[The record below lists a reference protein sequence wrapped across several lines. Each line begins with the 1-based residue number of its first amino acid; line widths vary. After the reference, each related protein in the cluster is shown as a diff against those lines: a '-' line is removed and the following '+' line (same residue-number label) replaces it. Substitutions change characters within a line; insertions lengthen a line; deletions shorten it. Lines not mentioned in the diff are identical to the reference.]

1 MGIEEFF
8 EKLLAISLIS
18 FNSSLPGIPC
28 CPGVCTAGDSGR
40 TGVPGSEKYFFPDAP
55 PVEVT
60 DVVWDTLTFPNFGVV
75 AELTDADE

>member
-18 FNSSLPGIPC
+18 FNSSLPGIP

-55 PVEVT
+55 PVEDVT
-60 DVVWDTLTFPNFGVV
+60 DVVWDTLIFPNFGVV